1 MDSARFELVLVGGG
15 LQSGLIALGTLH
27 AEPSRRIALV
37 EAGPRP
43 GGNHTWCLHPHDVP
57 AAARPWVDPLVTYRW
72 PRYDVRFPDRARTL
86 DAAYSAITS
95 ERFATV
101 VLDAFARSSAS
112 EVYLGCRATHIDAH
126 EVVLD
131 DGTTL
136 RGDLVVDARGPR
148 ADAYPGACGFQK
160 FLGLELLLARPHA
173 LRQPIL
179 MDATVPQRDGYRFFY
194 VLPFGPE
201 HLLVEETYFSRGPT
215 LDPAVARAS
224 VLDYAARFGTV
235 ASVVR
240 EESGVLPMP
249 WSSATVAPTGS
260 PLVAGYR
267 GGWFHPGTGYSAPI
281 ALRLASH
288 LATRAPRDA
297 FDAPLAR
304 LYRAHRSQ
312 ARYAQLLNRLLFHC
326 FAPENMW
333 NVFARFYALPDESIH
348 RFYALTLTPL
358 DRARILVGWPP
369 RGFSLSTA
377 RQLGRTA

>member
-15 LQSGLIALGTLH
+15 LQSGLIALGALH
-27 AEPSRRIALV
+27 ADPSRRIALV

-57 AAARPWVDPLVTYRW
+57 AAARQWVDPLVTYRW

-173 LRQPIL
+173 LRHPML

-201 HLLVEETYFSRGPT
+201 HLLVEETYFSRGAA
-215 LDPAVARAS
+215 LDPAAARAS

-240 EESGVLPMP
+240 EES
-249 WSSATVAPTGS
+249 
-260 PLVAGYR
+260 R
-267 GGWFHPGTGYSAPI
+267 
-281 ALRLASH
+281 
-288 LATRAPRDA
+288 RAPHAVVERDRRPDRLSA
-297 FDAPLAR
+297 GRGLSRWLVPPRHGLLRTDRAAAGVPPRHPRAAR
-304 LYRAHRSQ
+304 RVRRA
-312 ARYAQLLNRLLFHC
+312 ACA
-326 FAPENMW
+326 
-333 NVFARFYALPDESIH
+333 ALP
-348 RFYALTLTPL
+348 
-358 DRARILVGWPP
+358 RA
-369 RGFSLSTA
+369 SLA
-377 RQLGRTA
+377 GQLCRSC